1 MEKLGV
7 RCPFPSSI
15 AKNVLLLPGSQLPNM
30 LDAKRTVNQQL
41 GGETSEAIVLR
52 REWLIMPGVHVL
64 HHRPGRPAHGKTTL
78 GRSSPEERCTEGFD
92 LLPRARWLCR
102 VEPCPDKGVLV
113 VIQDGLGGVERHGIQ
128 APLLA
133 VVT

>member
-7 RCPFPSSI
+7 RCPFPSTI
-15 AKNVLLLPGSQLPNM
+15 AKNVPLLPGSQLPNM

-64 HHRPGRPAHGKTTL
+64 HHRPGRPAHGKPTW
-78 GRSSPEERCTEGFD
+78 GRSSPEQRSTEGCD
-92 LLPRARWLCR
+92 LLPCARRLGR
-102 VEPCPDKGVLV
+102 VEPGPDK
-113 VIQDGLGGVERHGIQ
+113 
-128 APLLA
+128 
-133 VVT
+133 